1 MKKILLL
8 FSICLISMLGYA
20 QTNEDGKESVYIDYF
35 SRPGSINNILAE
47 ALRNKIIEG
56 IQEMNRVVLI
66 DVDSNEALKTEARRR
81 QEASAMGDVV
91 ARSEAMTTLGAKYL
105 IQGNITSMQG
115 IKKTDSKGKPY
126 YKGSVSYTLKIVDPS
141 NGTLKG
147 TQAFSHEGLTGSIG
161 DTPEEAIIKT
171 LDYAKI
177 SMDDFVNENFK
188 IQGTIVQVESTK
200 KDKAQTVYVDL
211 GTKRGIQKGQKF
223 TVYIEMDIAGELS
236 LKEVGRLNV
245 KEVLSGARSLC
256 SVSKGG
262 EEIMRATKEEKKLII
277 ISRKDT
283 FLSL

>member
-47 ALRNKIIEG
+47 ALRNKI
-56 IQEMNRVVLI
+56 
-66 DVDSNEALKTEARRR
+66 NEALKTEARRR

-177 SMDDFVNENFK
+177 SMDDFVNENLIYK
-188 IQGTIVQVESTK
+188 VRLCK
-200 KDKAQTVYVDL
+200 WKAQRKIKHKLYTL
-211 GTKRGIQKGQKF
+211 ILEQ
-223 TVYIEMDIAGELS
+223 
-236 LKEVGRLNV
+236 KEVYR
-245 KEVLSGARSLC
+245 KDRSLLF
-256 SVSKGG
+256 
-262 EEIMRATKEEKKLII
+262 T
-277 ISRKDT
+277 
-283 FLSL
+283 

>member
-1 MKKILLL
+1 M
-8 FSICLISMLGYA
+8 
-20 QTNEDGKESVYIDYF
+20 
-35 SRPGSINNILAE
+35 
-47 ALRNKIIEG
+47 
-56 IQEMNRVVLI
+56 
-66 DVDSNEALKTEARRR
+66 
-81 QEASAMGDVV
+81 
-91 ARSEAMTTLGAKYL
+91 
-105 IQGNITSMQG
+105 
-115 IKKTDSKGKPY
+115 
-126 YKGSVSYTLKIVDPS
+126 DPS

-236 LKEVGRLNV
+236 LKEIGRLNV

-262 EEIMRATKEEKKLII
+262 EEIIRATKEERKLII

-283 FLSL
+283 FVSL

>member
-177 SMDDFVNENFK
+177 SMSD
-188 IQGTIVQVESTK
+188 
-200 KDKAQTVYVDL
+200 
-211 GTKRGIQKGQKF
+211 
-223 TVYIEMDIAGELS
+223 
-236 LKEVGRLNV
+236 
-245 KEVLSGARSLC
+245 
-256 SVSKGG
+256 
-262 EEIMRATKEEKKLII
+262 
-277 ISRKDT
+277 
-283 FLSL
+283 

>member
-126 YKGSVSYTLKIVDPS
+126 Y
-141 NGTLKG
+141 GTLKG

-236 LKEVGRLNV
+236 LKEIGRLNV
-245 KEVLSGARSLC
+245 KEVLSGTRSLC

-262 EEIMRATKEEKKLII
+262 EEIMRATKEERKLII